1 MLSTLLVFLFGLVTL
16 LYSWF
21 EIKRLEDKNY
31 VLDKSN
37 KNMTH
42 EILYYKKENK
52 RLQSDLEKASMLSL
66 VSVPKVEPSPP
77 KQVQSCSKSGAIVT
91 KEIETSPVT
100 NNIGLG
106 DSDNNGGSSF
116 YHSDLATPT
125 RSNGSDSYSS
135 SSSDYSGGGGDTGGG
150 GSGGDW

>member
-1 MLSTLLVFLFGLVTL
+1 MLSTLIVLLFGLGTL
-16 LYSWF
+16 LYAWF

-31 VLDKSN
+31 LLDKSN
-37 KNMTH
+37 KKMTH
-42 EILYYKKENK
+42 EILHYKKENK
-52 RLQSDLEKASMLSL
+52 RLQGDLEKSLMVGL

-77 KQVQSCSKSGAIVT
+77 KQVQSCSKSGVIVK
-91 KEIETSPVT
+91 KELETPPVT

-116 YHSDLATPT
+116 YSSDLATHT
-125 RSNGSDSYSS
+125 RSNDSDSYSS

-150 GSGGDW
+150 GSSGDW